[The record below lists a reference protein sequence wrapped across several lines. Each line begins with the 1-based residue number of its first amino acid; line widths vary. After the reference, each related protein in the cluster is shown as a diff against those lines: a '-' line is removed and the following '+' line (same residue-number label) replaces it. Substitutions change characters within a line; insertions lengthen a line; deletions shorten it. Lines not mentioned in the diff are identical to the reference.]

1 MEQSVRLEGG
11 CAVTTK
17 EKLLTLLESRRGS
30 FVSGE
35 EAAKELSVSRAAVC
49 KAVKA
54 LRLEGYPIDAVT
66 NRGYCLSQAGDV
78 LSAQGIARYLN
89 PEIRPLVE
97 KSLDSTN
104 AAARRLAERGE
115 PEGTV
120 VLSGSQTQ
128 GRGRYGRSF
137 YSPADT
143 GVYLSLLLRPTGD
156 PQQTVLLTAAAAG
169 AMCQAMEALG
179 VEGPKIK
186 WVNDIFLRGKKVCGI
201 LCEASFSLET
211 GAPEYV
217 VVGAGINVY
226 TPQGGFPPEIA
237 DIAGALWNA
246 PVPDGKNRLA
256 AEFLNRFW
264 ALYREGGDFLED
276 YRRRSL
282 VVGKP
287 VAVLSGETRREALA
301 LGIDDRCRLRV
312 RFADGQEQALS
323 YGEVSILPE
332 TFAEKP

>member
-1 MEQSVRLEGG
+1 M
-11 CAVTTK
+11 TTK
-17 EKLLTLLESRRGS
+17 EKLLTLLENRRGS

-35 EAAKELSVSRAAVC
+35 EAAKELSVTRAAVW

-54 LRLEGYPIDAVT
+54 LCQEGYPIDAVT
-66 NRGYCLSQAGDV
+66 NRGYRLSDRGDV

-89 PEIRPLVE
+89 PELQASVE
-97 KSLDSTN
+97 RSVDSTN

-143 GVYLSLLLRPTGD
+143 GVYLSLLLRPAGD
-156 PQQTVLLTAAAAG
+156 PRQTVPLTAAAAA

-237 DIAGALWNA
+237 DIAGAVWDA
-246 PVPDGKNRLA
+246 PVPDGKNKLA

-282 VVGKP
+282 VVGKT
-287 VAVLSGETRREALA
+287 VTVLSGDTRREALA
-301 LGIDDRCRLRV
+301 LAIDDRCRLRV
-312 RFADGQEQALS
+312 RFGDGTEQTLS
-323 YGEVSILPE
+323 YGEISILPDAPE
-332 TFAEKP
+332 EKGEKFR

>member
-1 MEQSVRLEGG
+1 
-11 CAVTTK
+11 VTTK
-17 EKLLTLLESRRGS
+17 EKLLTLLENRRGS

-35 EAAKELSVSRAAVC
+35 EAAQELSVTRAAIW

-54 LRLEGYPIDAVT
+54 LCQEGYPIDAVP
-66 NRGYCLSQAGDV
+66 NRGYCLSKMGDV
-78 LSAQGIARYLN
+78 LSAQGIAKFLN
-89 PEIRPLVE
+89 PEMRPLVE

-143 GVYLSLLLRPTGD
+143 GVYLSLLLRPAGD
-156 PQQTVLLTAAAAG
+156 PQQTVLLTAAAAA

-179 VEGPKIK
+179 VESPKIK
-186 WVNDIFLRGKKVCGI
+186 WVNDIFLPGKKVCGI
-201 LCEASFSLET
+201 LSQAAFSLET
-211 GAPEYV
+211 GAPEYA
-217 VVGAGINVY
+217 VVGVGVNVY
-226 TPQGGFPPEIA
+226 TPKDGFPAEIA
-237 DIAGALWNA
+237 DIAGSLWDS
-246 PVPDGKNRLA
+246 PVPEGKNRLA

-264 ALYREGGDFLED
+264 TLYRTGGDFLED

-287 VAVLSGETRREALA
+287 LTVLSGDTRRNALA

-312 RFADGQEQALS
+312 RFGDGTEQSLS

-332 TFAEKP
+332 ILPEKT

>member
-1 MEQSVRLEGG
+1 M
-11 CAVTTK
+11 TTK
-17 EKLLTLLESRRGS
+17 EKFLTLLESRRGS

-35 EAAKELSVSRAAVC
+35 EAARELSVTRAAVW

-54 LRLEGYPIDAVT
+54 LCQEGYPIDAVP
-66 NRGYCLSQAGDV
+66 NRGYCLSEAGDV
-78 LSAQGIARYLN
+78 LSAQGIAKYLN
-89 PEIRPLVE
+89 PELRPTVH
-97 KSLDSTN
+97 KSVDSTN
-104 AAARRLAERGE
+104 AALRALAEQGAA
-115 PEGTV
+115 EGTV
-120 VLSGSQTQ
+120 VLAGAQSR
-128 GRGRYGRSF
+128 GRGRYGRQF
-137 YSPADT
+137 YSPAGT
-143 GVYLSLLLRPTGD
+143 GVYLSILLRPAGD
-156 PQQTVLLTAAAAG
+156 PQQAVLLTAAAAA

-179 VEGPKIK
+179 VENPQIK
-186 WVNDIFLRGKKVCGI
+186 WVNDIFLQGKKVCGI
-201 LCEASFSLET
+201 LSEASFSLET

-226 TPQGGFPPEIA
+226 TPAGGFPPELA
-237 DIAGALWNA
+237 DIAGAVWDT

-264 ALYREGGDFLED
+264 AMYRSGNPADFLED

-287 VAVLSGETRREALA
+287 VTVLSGEARRKALA

-312 RFADGQEQALS
+312 RFEGGQEQALS

-332 TFAEKP
+332 TSAEKP

>member
-1 MEQSVRLEGG
+1 M
-11 CAVTTK
+11 TTK
-17 EKLLTLLESRRGS
+17 EKLLTLLENRRGS

-35 EAAKELSVSRAAVC
+35 EAAKELSVTRAAVW

-54 LRLEGYPIDAVT
+54 LCQEGYPIDAVT
-66 NRGYCLSQAGDV
+66 NRGYRLSDRGDV

-89 PEIRPLVE
+89 PELRALVE
-97 KSLDSTN
+97 KSVDSTN

-143 GVYLSLLLRPTGD
+143 GVYLSLLLRPVGD
-156 PQQTVLLTAAAAG
+156 PRQTVLLTAAAAE

-179 VEGPKIK
+179 VENPQIK
-186 WVNDIFLRGKKVCGI
+186 WVNDIFLQGKKVCGI

-226 TPQGGFPPEIA
+226 APKGGFPPELA
-237 DIAGALWNA
+237 DIAGAVWDA
-246 PVPDGKNRLA
+246 PVPDGKNKLA

-264 ALYREGGDFLED
+264 ALYRTGGDFLED

-287 VAVLSGETRREALA
+287 VTVLSGGTRREALA
-301 LGIDDRCRLRV
+301 LDIDDRCRLRV
-312 RFADGQEQALS
+312 RFGDGTEQALS
-323 YGEVSILPE
+323 YGEISILPDALE
-332 TFAEKP
+332 EKGEKFR